1 MYFAAILLAG
11 ALAGQADTLPAPWRL
26 SDLLAAVEAHSPELA
41 GARAE
46 HRAATA
52 RIDPAGRPPDPRL
65 QLGLMN
71 RSLPGLGKRSALAM
85 DQIQLTQMLPVPGKL
100 GAATAVARATA
111 RGFAAGIDER
121 RLALRSRAADDF
133 FELDRIDR
141 SVAALQ
147 HTGLLLREIEGV
159 VRAMYSVGSGRYADV
174 LRTQVELT
182 RLDEEL
188 IGMRAMRA
196 AAVARLNV
204 MLPRQ
209 AEASIDAVSSPD
221 LPESL
226 PSEASMLDA
235 ALGGGPGLVARRARL
250 DAAQSGRRVA
260 GLDRWPDV
268 ELGVAYGQQPMVGE
282 PGTERMMSFMLG
294 ATLPIWAG
302 GRQGAMRR
310 EAAAMAEA
318 AEADLRAAEAEARGR
333 LGELIAAF
341 NGARQLRQLYRGTLL
356 PQARSA
362 ATATLAAYRTGQ
374 MNLET
379 VLEGYLTVS
388 GYELQLIR
396 LDAEQA
402 RAVTG
407 LEALTSLILM
417 DTHSGGAR

>member
-1 MYFAAILLAG
+1 
-11 ALAGQADTLPAPWRL
+11 
-26 SDLLAAVEAHSPELA
+26 
-41 GARAE
+41 
-46 HRAATA
+46 
-52 RIDPAGRPPDPRL
+52 
-65 QLGLMN
+65 
-71 RSLPGLGKRSALAM
+71 
-85 DQIQLTQMLPVPGKL
+85 
-100 GAATAVARATA
+100 
-111 RGFAAGIDER
+111 
-121 RLALRSRAADDF
+121 
-133 FELDRIDR
+133 
-141 SVAALQ
+141 
-147 HTGLLLREIEGV
+147 
-159 VRAMYSVGSGRYADV
+159 
-174 LRTQVELT
+174 
-182 RLDEEL
+182 
-188 IGMRAMRA
+188 
-196 AAVARLNV
+196 
-204 MLPRQ
+204 
-209 AEASIDAVSSPD
+209 
-221 LPESL
+221 
-226 PSEASMLDA
+226 
-235 ALGGGPGLVARRARL
+235 
-250 DAAQSGRRVA
+250 
-260 GLDRWPDV
+260 
-268 ELGVAYGQQPMVGE
+268 
-282 PGTERMMSFMLG
+282 MSFMLG